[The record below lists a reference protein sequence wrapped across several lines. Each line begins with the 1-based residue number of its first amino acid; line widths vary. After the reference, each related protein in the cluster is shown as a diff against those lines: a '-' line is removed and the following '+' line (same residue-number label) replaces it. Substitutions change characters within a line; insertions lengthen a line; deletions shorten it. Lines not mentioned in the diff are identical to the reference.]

1 MAKKKIKV
9 EKIDISIIEKNGMDF
24 ICITDI
30 ARKFSDSPNDSI
42 KSYLRNSQNLEYM
55 AAWEQ
60 LHNDDF
66 KTVVA
71 DRFRIESV
79 KNSFTLS
86 VSKWVKQTNAVG
98 IYSEKG
104 RYGGTYAQKDIAY
117 QFAMWLS
124 PVFQLYIVKEFDR
137 LKQQEEKQQAFYL
150 NKIFDDSLEINR
162 FSRAMLQ
169 QRGELPPDKS
179 K

>member
-9 EKIDISIIEKNGMDF
+9 EQVDISIIKKDEMDF
-24 ICITDI
+24 ISITDI
-30 ARKFSDSPNDSI
+30 ARKFSENPNDTI

-60 LHNDDF
+60 LYNHDF

-86 VSKWVKQTNAVG
+86 VGKWVKETNAKG
-98 IYSEKG
+98 IYSERG
-104 RYGGTYAQKDIAY
+104 RYGGTFAQKDIGY

-137 LKQQEEKQQAFYL
+137 LKRQEEKQQAFYL
-150 NKIFDDSLEINR
+150 NKIFDDSLQINR
-162 FSRAMLQ
+162 FSRQMLQ
-169 QRGELPPDKS
+169 QKGELPPDDE
-179 K
+179 

>member
-9 EKIDISIIEKNGMDF
+9 KKVDISIVQKAGTDY

-30 ARKFSDSPNDSI
+30 ARQFSSSPNDTI

-55 AAWEQ
+55 GAWEQ
-60 LHNDDF
+60 LYNPSF
-66 KTVVA
+66 KAVVA

-86 VSKWVKQTNAVG
+86 VSKWVKDTNAKG
-98 IYSEKG
+98 IYSERGK
-104 RYGGTYAQKDIAY
+104 YGGTYAQKDIAY

-137 LKQQEEKQQAFYL
+137 LKQQEEQQQSLYL
-150 NKIFDDSLEINR
+150 NKIFDDSLQINR
-162 FSRAMLQ
+162 FSRQLLQ
-169 QRGELPPDKS
+169 QRGELPPDEE
-179 K
+179 